1 MSGSK
6 MRENIL
12 LVALLL
18 LLSGVAYYAFFYM
31 PLQTELQGVETQVS
45 ALEKQ
50 NEAETAKAEKLR
62 QMKKEL
68 NSLISSKQET
78 EVANYD
84 NSKAIMSQLNGIL
97 ASADSY
103 SLSFGTPAFGSNGVV
118 RRQVAVSF
126 TAPSYTV
133 AKAVI
138 QEFAQSR
145 WRCLVNSISFASAGG
160 TPGVGANIMSGAV
173 SVNATITYFERAL
186 TPSAVSGTS
195 TK

>member
-6 MRENIL
+6 MRDNIL

-18 LLSGVAYYAFFYM
+18 LLAGVAYYAFFYM
-31 PLQTELQGVETQVS
+31 PLQTELQGVETQAS
-45 ALEKQ
+45 TLEKQ
-50 NEAETAKAEKLR
+50 NEAETAKAEKLQ
-62 QMKKEL
+62 QMNKEL
-68 NSLISSKQET
+68 NSLLSSKQET
-78 EVANYD
+78 EVADYD

-118 RRQVAVSF
+118 RRQVVVSF
-126 TAPSYTV
+126 TAPSYTA

-138 QEFAQSR
+138 QKLAQSR
-145 WRCLVNSISFASAGG
+145 WRCLINSISFASTGG
-160 TPGVGANIMSGAV
+160 APGGGADIMSGAV
-173 SVNATITYFERAL
+173 SVNATITYFERVL
-186 TPSAVSGTS
+186 TSSAASGTS